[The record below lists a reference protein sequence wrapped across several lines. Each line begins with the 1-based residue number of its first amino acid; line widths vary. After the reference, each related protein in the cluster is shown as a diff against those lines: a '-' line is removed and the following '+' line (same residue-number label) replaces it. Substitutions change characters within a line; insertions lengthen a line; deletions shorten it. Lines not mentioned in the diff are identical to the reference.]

1 MFKRVFFGLSLFS
14 AILHAQEVESP
25 QQIMTELEKAEND
38 FEIAQKMFIPW
49 YTGPLITSS
58 AKNVAQGHINLQ
70 GYLYF
75 TINHAQFNH
84 HRKSIST
91 PNTYILNPLLVFQV
105 GLTKWLDVTVVPQG
119 FFKWKKDHF
128 ADNFGDTSLSF
139 GFQVLKEKAYVPSI
153 RLVLGETF
161 PTGKYQHLNF
171 KKEGIDATGAGA
183 YQTSFGFNISK
194 IFWWSLL
201 HPVAV
206 RLATSYVIPDHRVHV
221 HRFNAYGGGF
231 HTNGKVKVGNTF
243 NADLGIEVSLTQK
256 WVFATDFVYTY
267 SNKDSFHGTP
277 GVTPNGTIAANGTPS
292 SDQFSI
298 APAIEYNVSSTGGF
312 IGGIWFSPTG
322 RNSPNFVSI
331 VLSYTQ
337 YF

>member
-1 MFKRVFFGLSLFS
+1 MFKRVIFSLFLFS
-14 AILHAQEVESP
+14 AVLHAQEVESP
-25 QQIMTELEKAEND
+25 QQIQTELNKAEND

-58 AKNVAQGHINLQ
+58 ASNAAPGHVNIQ

-75 TINHAQFNH
+75 TINHAQFNK
-84 HRKSIST
+84 HRRSVST
-91 PNTYILNPLLVFQV
+91 PNTYILNPLFVFQT
-105 GLTKWLDVTVVPQG
+105 GITNWLDVTVVPQG
-119 FFKWKKDHF
+119 FFKWKEGHF
-128 ADNFGDTSLSF
+128 ADNWGDTSLSF
-139 GFQVLKEKAYVPSI
+139 GFQALKETPYAPAI
-153 RLVLGETF
+153 RFVLSETF

-171 KKEGIDATGAGA
+171 KKEGIDSTGAGA
-183 YQTSFGFNISK
+183 YQTSFGVNISK
-194 IFWWSLL
+194 IFWWIPL
-201 HPVAV
+201 HPVAL
-206 RLATSYVIPDHRVHV
+206 RMATNYVVPDHRVHV

-231 HTNGKVKVGNTF
+231 HTNGKVRVGNTF
-243 NADLGIEVSLTQK
+243 NADIGVEISITQK

-267 SNKDSFHGTP
+267 SNKSSFSGTP
-277 GVTPNGTIAANGTPS
+277 GVTITGDIAANGAPS
-292 SDQFSI
+292 SDQISI